1 MTYTNKSAYWGDVD
15 IEVTPQWYGE
25 RALILEVELP
35 EVVTTRIGLV
45 IDGVVVA
52 TPMTEDTQDQPG

>member
-1 MTYTNKSAYWGDVD
+1 MTYTNKSSYWGDVD

-25 RALILEVELP
+25 RAVALGVEFP
-35 EVVTTRIGLV
+35 EVVITRVGLV

-52 TPMTEDTQDQPG
+52 TPVVEDTQQPE